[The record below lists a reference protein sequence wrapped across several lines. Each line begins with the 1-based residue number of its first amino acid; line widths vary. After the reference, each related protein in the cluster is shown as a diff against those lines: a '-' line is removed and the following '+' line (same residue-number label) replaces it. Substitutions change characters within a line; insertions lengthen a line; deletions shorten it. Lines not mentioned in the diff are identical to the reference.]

1 MKQTILITILTL
13 AVTIRAFAQMP
24 GRPANI
30 GHVYGKVTD
39 AQGKPLADASVYF
52 LQQRY
57 DSASRKSREVLV
69 KGAVTAGNGEF
80 SLAELPIMGRFR
92 LKISAAGFSGYE
104 QDVTFINMPPGSYP
118 QGKPAT
124 GNNSVPA
131 PANAPTRPAGG
142 APGRMPD
149 MSAFDKDLGNIKL
162 SPVEKQLRT
171 VTVTAARPLMQ
182 MDFDKKTFHVDKNLV
197 SAGGT
202 AADVMRN
209 VPSVQVDIDGNVKL
223 RNAAPQLYIDGRPTT
238 LSLDQIPA
246 AEIASVEV
254 ITNPSAKYD
263 ASSDA
268 GIINIVL
275 KKNRQTGYN
284 GNIMAGAD
292 SRGGY
297 NGGGMFNLRQ
307 GKFNLSATFMTNQ
320 VRNRTTGTTSRYLSG
335 EPRVNIFQQNENKT
349 NGGFLFGKLGLDY
362 FASNRTTISL
372 SAIQMHGRFRP
383 GETIYIQTDSL
394 LPPGTQSAYG
404 NRLYSSGRT
413 IDGTTLQLGIKHNF
427 PQPGREWTADVTW
440 SDRHVSGDGLITA
453 DGSSHGGAFQ
463 QKNLLGAS
471 NRLLILQTDYGS
483 PLTPATKLEAGLR
496 AQLADVSN
504 DNANFIRFPGGEF
517 EPVHAASMNYATT
530 NHVYAGYITL
540 SGAVKRL
547 FSYKAGLRAESSGYT
562 GKLTNTG
569 EEFENDYPLSL
580 FPSLALSRKLY
591 KEQEL
596 QLSLTRRIN
605 RPSFYQLSP
614 YTDFT
619 DNLNITRGNPDLV
632 PEFTN
637 AAEFAYSK
645 AFKGSNS
652 LLASAYYK
660 RTSHLITRYLTKGT
674 HPVTGEEA
682 YINTF
687 INANHGETYGLELT
701 SVNAPTRW
709 WDLTTNVNLYRSKI
723 SAEGAADPLWSVFA
737 KVNNNFKLPQ
747 HFTIQLSADYQG
759 KTNLPVNTNQGF
771 GPPNQ
776 AQSASQG
783 YIRPFYGVDA
793 AVKKTFGKEQAA
805 SLTLSVNDIFRSRK
819 TDQYSEGPGFT
830 QDYYRLNNPQVLRLN
845 FAYRFGKM
853 DMSLFKR
860 RNMKNQG
867 VENMQ
872 DM

>member
-1 MKQTILITILTL
+1 MKQTVLIVILTL
-13 AVTIRAFAQMP
+13 VTMLHASAQMP

-30 GHVYGKVTD
+30 GHLYGKVTD

-52 LQQRY
+52 LQQKY
-57 DSASRKSREVLV
+57 DSVSRKSREVLV

-80 SLAELPIMGRFR
+80 SLAELPVMGRLR
-92 LKISAAGFSGYE
+92 LKISIAGFSGHE
-104 QDVTFINMPPGSYP
+104 QDITFINMPQG
-118 QGKPAT
+118 GKPG
-124 GNNSVPA
+124 GNA
-131 PANAPTRPAGG
+131 PARPAGG

-162 SPVEKQLRT
+162 SPVEKQLQT
-171 VTVTAARPLMQ
+171 VTVTAARPLIQ
-182 MDFDKKTFHVDKNLV
+182 MDFDKKTFNVDKNLV

-223 RNAAPQLYIDGRPTT
+223 RNSTPQLYIDGRPTT
-238 LSLDQIPA
+238 LSPDQVPA

-275 KKNRQTGYN
+275 KKNRQKGYN

-297 NGGGMFNLRQ
+297 NGGGNFNLRE
-307 GKFNLSATFMTNQ
+307 GKFNLSATLMTNQ
-320 VRNRTTGTTSRYLSG
+320 ARNRTTGTTSRYLSG

-349 NGGFLFGKLGLDY
+349 KGGFIFGKLGVDY
-362 FASNRTTISL
+362 FASNRTTFSL

-383 GETIYIQTDSL
+383 GEVIYIQTDSL
-394 LPPGTQSAYG
+394 LQTGTQSIYS
-404 NRLYSSGRT
+404 NRCYSSGRT

-427 PQPGREWTADVTW
+427 PKPGREWTADVTW
-440 SDRHVSGDGLITA
+440 STRNVSGDGLITT
-453 DGSSHGGAFQ
+453 DRNGHGSDFQ
-463 QKNLLGAS
+463 QKNILGAD
-471 NRLLILQTDYGS
+471 NKLLIVQTDYVS
-483 PLTPATKLEAGLR
+483 PLSATTKLEAGLR
-496 AQLADVSN
+496 AQLADVTN
-504 DNANFIRFPGGEF
+504 DNENFIRYPGSEF
-517 EPVHAASMNYATT
+517 EPVHSASMNYATT

-547 FSYKAGLRAESSGYT
+547 FNYKAGLRAESSGYT

-569 EEFENDYPLSL
+569 EQFDNDYPLSL
-580 FPSLALSRKLY
+580 FPSLALSRKLN
-591 KEQEL
+591 KDQEL
-596 QLSLTRRIN
+596 QLSVSRRIN
-605 RPSFYQLSP
+605 RPSFFQLSP

-637 AAEFAYSK
+637 ITEFAYSK
-645 AFKGSNS
+645 TFQGNHTF
-652 LLASAYYK
+652 LASAYYK
-660 RTSHLITRYLTKGT
+660 RTNHLITRYLTKGT

-687 INANHGETYGLELT
+687 INADHAETYGLELT
-701 SVNAPTRW
+701 SVNALARW

-723 SAEGAADPLWSVFA
+723 NAEGAADPLWSVFA

-747 HFTIQLSADYQG
+747 NFTIQLSADYQG

-783 YIRPFYGVDA
+783 YIRPFCGVDA

-819 TDQYSEGPGFT
+819 TDQYSKGPGFT

-860 RNMKNQG
+860 KNMKNQG

-872 DM
+872 EM

>member
-1 MKQTILITILTL
+1 MKQTVLIVILTL
-13 AVTIRAFAQMP
+13 VTMIHASAQTP

-30 GHVYGKVTD
+30 GHLYGKVTD

-52 LQQRY
+52 LQQKY
-57 DSASRKSREVLV
+57 DSVSRKSREVLV
-69 KGAVTAGNGEF
+69 KGAITAGNGEF
-80 SLAELPIMGRFR
+80 SLAELPVMGRFR
-92 LKISAAGFSGYE
+92 LKISIAGFRGHE
-104 QDVTFINMPPGSYP
+104 QNVTFINMPQG
-118 QGKPAT
+118 GKPG
-124 GNNSVPA
+124 GNA
-131 PANAPTRPAGG
+131 PARPAGG

-162 SPVEKQLRT
+162 SPVEKQLQT

-182 MDFDKKTFHVDKNLV
+182 MDFDKKTFNVDKNLV

-209 VPSVQVDIDGNVKL
+209 VPSVQVDIDGNLKL
-223 RNAAPQLYIDGRPTT
+223 RNSTPQLYIDGRPTT
-238 LSLDQIPA
+238 LSPDQVPA

-268 GIINIVL
+268 GIINFVL
-275 KKNRQTGYN
+275 KKNRQKGYN

-297 NGGGMFNLRQ
+297 NGGGNFNLRE
-307 GKFNLSATFMTNQ
+307 GKFNLSATLMTNQ

-349 NGGFLFGKLGLDY
+349 KGGFIFGKLGVDY
-362 FASNRTTISL
+362 LASNRTTFSL

-383 GETIYIQTDSL
+383 GEIIHIQTDSL
-394 LPPGTQSAYG
+394 LQTGTQRIYS
-404 NRLYSSGRT
+404 NRHYSSDRT
-413 IDGTTLQLGIKHNF
+413 IDGTTLQLGMKHNF
-427 PQPGREWTADVTW
+427 PKPGREWTADVTW
-440 SDRHVSGDGLITA
+440 STRNVSGDGLIITE
-453 DGSSHGGAFQ
+453 GNGHSSAFQ
-463 QKNLLGAS
+463 QKNILGAD
-471 NRLLILQTDYGS
+471 NKLLIVQTDYVS
-483 PLTPATKLEAGLR
+483 PLSATTKLEAGLR
-496 AQLADVSN
+496 AQLADVTN
-504 DNANFIRFPGGEF
+504 DNENFIRYPGSEF
-517 EPVHAASMNYATT
+517 EPVHSASINYATT

-547 FSYKAGLRAESSGYT
+547 FNYKAGLRAESSGYT

-569 EEFENDYPLSL
+569 EQFDNAYPLSL
-580 FPSLALSRKLY
+580 FPSLALSRKLD
-591 KEQEL
+591 KDQEL
-596 QLSLTRRIN
+596 QLSLSRRIN
-605 RPSFYQLSP
+605 RPSFFQLSP

-637 AAEFAYSK
+637 TAEFAYSK
-645 AFKGSNS
+645 AFQGNHTF
-652 LLASAYYK
+652 LASAYYK
-660 RTSHLITRYLTKGT
+660 RTNHLITRYLTKGT

-687 INANHGETYGLELT
+687 INADHAETYGLELT
-701 SVNAPTRW
+701 SVNALTRW
-709 WDLTTNVNLYRSKI
+709 WDLTTNLNLYRSKI
-723 SAEGAADPLWSVFA
+723 NAEGAADPLWSVFA

-747 HFTIQLSADYQG
+747 NFTIQLSADYQG

-783 YIRPFYGVDA
+783 YIRPFCGVDA

-860 RNMKNQG
+860 KNMKNQG

-872 DM
+872 EM